1 MKRLFFIILSLVIST
16 NVNADSFT
24 ALGNTYKYDLPNSLC
39 SLHDNDPVEKFLLE
53 KAKATSPQLNVPVFI
68 MDCDSL
74 NTVKSGV
81 PVATFRVY
89 GAIKNLKQKYPYSKE
104 LFVKDMEKKYGHN
117 DDELN
122 AQAKRNMKAG
132 ADNAGLKGELSEQT
146 TKYFGKDEDSI
157 YIGGAVVFSGVPI
170 NYISAFSLK
179 NDVVFN
185 IELYTDTSLM
195 SVDEIYSL
203 IKDIKNNL

>member
-1 MKRLFFIILSLVIST
+1 MKRLFLIILSLVIST

-53 KAKATSPQLNVPVFI
+53 KAKATTPQLNLPVFI
-68 MDCDSL
+68 IDCDSL

-81 PVATFRVY
+81 PVETFRVY

-104 LFVKDMEKKYGHN
+104 LFVK
-117 DDELN
+117 
-122 AQAKRNMKAG
+122 AKRNMKAG
-132 ADNAGLKGELSEQT
+132 ADNAGLKGELSGQT
-146 TKYFGKDEDSI
+146 TKYMGKDKDSI
-157 YIGGAVVFSGVPI
+157 YIGGSVVLRGVPI

-195 SVDEIYSL
+195 SVDEIYFL